1 MYIGTATAHSDVG
14 RYAPDD
20 NAPDADI
27 LDTTPALTYNGDMEE
42 IFIFALVG
50 ILVGFSKGGLGGP
63 VPVAL
68 TVPLLTLIID
78 PQVAVAL
85 VLPLLLFADLFALY
99 FYWQQWD
106 RRYMRLMLL
115 PGLAGVV
122 LGAVVLN
129 AIDAV
134 TLKRAIGGLTL
145 LALAFK
151 IASDHLALLIY
162 HPQKW
167 HGYFA
172 GWASGFGSTLANVG
186 APPFTAYLLL
196 QPKMTPRRFVGTTTL
211 FFAVMNLTKLPGY
224 MYIGIFDVERLLS
237 ISWVFALIPP
247 AVLIA
252 RYLIDRIHQQA
263 FEWLMMIPLCA
274 LSLYLLLFS

>member
-1 MYIGTATAHSDVG
+1 MGEM
-14 RYAPDD
+14 
-20 NAPDADI
+20 I
-27 LDTTPALTYNGDMEE
+27 L
-42 IFIFALVG
+42 FAVVG

-68 TVPLLTLIID
+68 TVPLMTFIIE

-85 VLPLLLFADLFALY
+85 VLPLLIFADVFALY
-99 FYWQQWD
+99 FYWRQWD
-106 RRYMRLMLL
+106 RHHIALMLA
-115 PGLAGVV
+115 PGLIGVA
-122 LGAVVLN
+122 LGALVLH

-134 TLKRAIGGLTL
+134 TLKRVIGGLTL

-151 IASDHLALLIY
+151 VASDRVASLAY
-162 HPQKW
+162 QPRTW

-211 FFAVMNLTKLPGY
+211 FFAVMNLTKVPGF
-224 MYIGIFDVERLLS
+224 IALGLFDYDRLWS
-237 ISWVFALIPP
+237 IAWVFLLIPP

-252 RYLIDRIHQQA
+252 RTLINHINQQV
-263 FEWLMMIPLCA
+263 FELLMMVPLA
-274 LSLYLLLFS
+274 VLSVYLLLFS